1 MNQSTNTVTPSANT
15 VTPSA
20 NTVTP
25 SANTVTPSANTVTPS
40 ANTVT
45 PSANTVT
52 PSVISDISTLMNIIS
67 KLDDNQKVQLGK
79 LLQISQVPK
88 DSLQNQTP
96 IEIQNSMALR
106 QLASKYGFGQS
117 SMITNPYVQPPQ
129 SMELQQVNNKLDSL
143 QYSLID
149 IVRYMQEY
157 TNKYVDMINAKSQ
170 EAIQEYVKSITEQG
184 RKIETLKEMQD
195 TAKADEE
202 KKIAED
208 VAVEESGGILGSFAS
223 GAFGALK
230 GAVSKANSMMDSA
243 GENISNLAKK
253 IIPGSPTPS
262 EEEGATP
269 EPPEITGAPAT
280 NTPPPPPPPVSV
292 PATNTAAPATNT
304 AAPAT
309 NTAVPATNT
318 AVPVVAPVVVPV
330 VKNVVAR
337 RNNNNTQK
345 ANNKKGKLDVLSD
358 DIKSLNAAATPTP
371 APAFSNNK
379 TKQSG
384 GGKRKK
390 TRKLKKLKM

>member
-1 MNQSTNTVTPSANT
+1 MNQSENIVSPSTNTVTPSTNT
-15 VTPSA
+15 VS
-20 NTVTP
+20 
-25 SANTVTPSANTVTPS
+25 
-40 ANTVT
+40 
-45 PSANTVT
+45 

-67 KLDDNQKVQLGK
+67 KLDDTQKVQLGK

-117 SMITNPYVQPPQ
+117 SMITNPYIQPPQ

-208 VAVEESGGILGSFAS
+208 VAVEEGGGILGSFAS

-269 EPPEITGAPAT
+269 EPPEITGAPTT
-280 NTPPPPPPPVSV
+280 NTAVPPPPPVS
-292 PATNTAAPATNT
+292 
-304 AAPAT
+304 APAT
-309 NTAVPATNT
+309 NTAVPVPPPSINT
-318 AVPVVAPVVVPV
+318 AAPAAPV